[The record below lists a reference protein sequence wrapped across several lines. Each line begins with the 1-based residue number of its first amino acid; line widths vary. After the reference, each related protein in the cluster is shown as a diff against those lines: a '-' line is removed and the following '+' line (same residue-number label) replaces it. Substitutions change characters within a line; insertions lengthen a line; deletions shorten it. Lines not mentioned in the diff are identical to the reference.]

1 MRTMT
6 KKLAGASGEADDSN
20 DVFSTDTAMSDDMS
34 DGDTDVEQRQRQR

>member
-20 DVFSTDTAMSDDMS
+20 DVFSTDMAMSDDMT
-34 DGDTDVEQRQRQR
+34 DGNVVVER